1 MRGRD
6 WLLAFGKAAIG
17 AGIFWWFSTLDMVHH
32 WNEIT
37 FVKQLGIDLRHT
49 LIQIGALILMFPAVH
64 HLFLVPLKNA
74 LNERT
79 QYLET
84 TYQEAESLKTRMQEL
99 KASYEERLAHSE
111 AEAREK
117 IQQALKEAQGIRERL
132 LAEARTQADEI
143 RKRADEEIKRERE
156 KMLVELRGYVAELT
170 LLATERL
177 LKENVDSE
185 RQRRLVQEFIDTVEV
200 RGS

>member
-1 MRGRD
+1 MSGRE

-17 AGIFWWFSTLDMVHH
+17 AALFWGLSTLEVVHH

-37 FVKQLGIDLRHT
+37 FIKQLGIDLRHT
-49 LIQIGALILMFPAVH
+49 LIQIGALVLMFPAVH
-64 HLFLVPLKNA
+64 HLFLVPLKKA
-74 LNERT
+74 LDERT

-84 TYQEAESLKTRMQEL
+84 TYQEAESLKARMQEL
-99 KASYEERLAHSE
+99 KASYEERLAQSE

-117 IQQALKEAQGIRERL
+117 IQQALKEAQGIRDRL
-132 LAEARTQADEI
+132 IAEARTQAEEI
-143 RKRADEEIKRERE
+143 RRRASQEMERERE
-156 KMLVELRGYVAELT
+156 KMLLELRSHVAELT

-185 RQRRLVQEFIDTVEV
+185 RQRRLVQEFIESVEV
-200 RGS
+200 KPS